1 MASGLIIKKDVSY
14 IQPLS
19 SVKLRLYIPESRPN
33 RSTVPRSVKEEFVLF
48 QAGINAPVPPA
59 SVISILPFTLS
70 EQLI

>member
-1 MASGLIIKKDVSY
+1 MALGLIIKKEVSY

-19 SVKLRLYIPESRPN
+19 SVKLRLYKPESRLK
-33 RSTVPRSVKEEFVLF
+33 RSAVPRSVKVGFELV
-48 QAGINAPVPPA
+48 QTGTNAPVPPA